1 MKRFLT
7 FLIAAAAL
15 VAGGCSD
22 SDTDDNTP
30 PEAPAP
36 VIKLP
41 SSVASTPVSV
51 SPEGGTSRI
60 EYEIENPVEGETIV
74 ASTPDAWVHSFDYS
88 KEGEVGFTAD
98 PSEGEARIANI
109 TLNYKGAEKKVVT
122 VMQPAPEVAQLTFDI
137 KVLATD
143 GSSAVVKWT
152 PSDNEASYLPL
163 VVEKSLFDSY
173 PTEAEYI
180 QSDIEYIQGMADR
193 YNMSFLEML
202 SEFLAKGPTA
212 EEPIDNLS
220 SDTDYYAYAYGMT
233 AEGVAT
239 SAISKT
245 EFRTGPFSCEF
256 TIAHEET
263 DSTCDV
269 EVTPSNTGCFYY
281 FDMAEKADF
290 DTWGD
295 DAAITARIIADLQS
309 DVAYYQSQ
317 GYDITLADLLSIGT
331 DDYSFTGLTS
341 DTDYVIYAFAL
352 TEEGKPLTGVTRQ
365 AVRTKSFVVTD
376 NCTFGI
382 SFSNISATAFDI
394 SVQPSDPATRY
405 YIGVCTKKLYDEN
418 TPAYIANAFIEM
430 ENSYKIDWAGD
441 DFIWSGNVT
450 VNSASDLYAD
460 MNAETDYVA
469 VVFGISKAGVRTTE
483 VASAVQKT
491 AAPQASSMTI
501 GMQVRDITYDGAVVD
516 IHPSSADE
524 DYYVDCIPY
533 ASYASFAGDNAAL
546 IQALIEDAGGYI
558 QYYLMKGDQELD
570 TRGYLLPETKYIAV
584 AFGYAGAATTPLF
597 VSEPFTTL
605 QKPIGTATID
615 INVTVED
622 GDDYFAAD
630 AEKYADFKGKA
641 VLYGEIT
648 HSADAAK
655 WYVAAFSGDISG
667 DSDAAVESYLL
678 SKGYENRE
686 AVLFLLDW
694 GGQLTF
700 VGVAVD
706 ADGISG
712 PVVRKIV
719 PAQKNTTSS
728 SMKSMHAI
736 ARISGGKT
744 QIEIG
749 RSVDRMPAKLLLPTE
764 HATQLP
770 AVVRPVF
777 KPRVSLE
784 MSIISARGTL
794 ARFSS
799 VGSFREF
806 RPEASRSRMLRQ
818 AELRLRRY

>member
-41 SSVASTPVSV
+41 SSVASTSISV
-51 SPEGGTSRI
+51 SPEGGTSQI

-88 KEGEVGFTAD
+88 KEGEVGFTVD
-98 PSEGEARIANI
+98 PSKGETRIANI

-202 SEFLAKGPTA
+202 SEFLTKGPTA

-281 FDMAEKADF
+281 FDMAEKANF

-295 DAAITARIIADLQS
+295 DAAITAGIIADLQS

-317 GYDITLADLLSIGT
+317 GYDITLADLLSVGP
-331 DDYSFTGLTS
+331 DDYSFTGLTP

-352 TEEGKPLTGVTRQ
+352 TEEGKPLTGVTREPMH
-365 AVRTKSFVVTD
+365 TKAFVTTD
-376 NCTFGI
+376 DCTFDI
-382 SFSNISATAFDI
+382 SFSNVAQSDFDI
-394 SVQPSDPATRY
+394 TVKPSKTTTRY
-405 YIGVCTKKLYDEN
+405 YIGICSKELYDESS
-418 TPAYIANAFIEM
+418 PAAIANAFIEM
-430 ENSYKIDWAGD
+430 ENGYKIDWAGD
-441 DFIWSGNVT
+441 DFIWSGEVT
-450 VNSASDLYAD
+450 VNSDSDLYTD
-460 MNAETDYVA
+460 MDPGTDYVA
-469 VVFGISKAGVRTTE
+469 VVFGVDTEGVRTTE

-491 AAPQASSMTI
+491 AAIIPSDMTI
-501 GMQVRDITYDGAVVD
+501 GITVRNVTATGAFFDVTPSKNDEVYFADPFLYDEYSEYKEGKTAYAQAMISLYKYYGFLSD
-516 IHPSSADE
+516 CLFTGNQTI
-524 DYYVDCIPY
+524 DYSGMLE
-533 ASYASFAGDNAAL
+533 AS
-546 IQALIEDAGGYI
+546 
-558 QYYLMKGDQELD
+558 
-570 TRGYLLPETKYIAV
+570 TKYVVV
-584 AFGYAGAATTPLF
+584 AFGYSGGLTTPLF
-597 VSEPFTTL
+597 ESEPFTT
-605 QKPIGTATID
+605 P
-615 INVTVED
+615 
-622 GDDYFAAD
+622 AA
-630 AEKYADFKGKA
+630 APTSVKA
-641 VLYGEIT
+641 VRNRNAKGRIGNLQAGL
-648 HSADAAK
+648 DA
-655 WYVAAFSGDISG
+655 S
-667 DSDAAVESYLL
+667 
-678 SKGYENRE
+678 R
-686 AVLFLLDW
+686 
-694 GGQLTF
+694 
-700 VGVAVD
+700 
-706 ADGISG
+706 
-712 PVVRKIV
+712 
-719 PAQKNTTSS
+719 
-728 SMKSMHAI
+728 
-736 ARISGGKT
+736 
-744 QIEIG
+744 
-749 RSVDRMPAKLLLPTE
+749 PAKKTGLLESASKEAFT
-764 HATQLP
+764 ARQT
-770 AVVRPVF
+770 
-777 KPRVSLE
+777 
-784 MSIISARGTL
+784 IS
-794 ARFSS
+794 RFSS